1 MILGDTKPI
10 GVAYRDQDLDG
21 STLTSPQLVLT
32 ALPAATT
39 PLTGSEVV
47 PVVQSGATR
56 QLPVKRKAQSKKGK

>member
-32 ALPAATT
+32 ALPAGTNPARPAIPSVIVT
-39 PLTGSEVV
+39 V
-47 PVVQSGATR
+47 
-56 QLPVKRKAQSKKGK
+56 AQVA